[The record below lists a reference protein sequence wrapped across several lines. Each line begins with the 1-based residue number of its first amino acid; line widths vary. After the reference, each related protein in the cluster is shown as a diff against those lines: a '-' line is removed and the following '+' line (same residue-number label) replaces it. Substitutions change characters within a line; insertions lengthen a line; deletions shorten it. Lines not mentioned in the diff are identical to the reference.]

1 MLRIKNPTKPAFTW
15 RRQTPRIQ
23 SRLDYWYI
31 SDSLF
36 DTVTECDILPPVFGS
51 DHCPIGITIKSLQ
64 NCQNLMLVVQSRK
77 RCANT
82 GQHWFGVSCLLGT
95 TDDNHN
101 GLFLDNHLLFV
112 LFVIMNNL
120 YTCMNVLICGL

>member
-1 MLRIKNPTKPAFTW
+1 MPAGARF
-15 RRQTPRIQ
+15 
-23 SRLDYWYI
+23 LAGVD
-31 SDSLF
+31 
-36 DTVTECDILPPVFGS
+36 
-51 DHCPIGITIKSLQ
+51 
-64 NCQNLMLVVQSRK
+64 LVLVAQSRK

-95 TDDNHN
+95 PDDNHN
-101 GLFLDNHLLFV
+101 GLFLDHLLLFV

>member
-1 MLRIKNPTKPAFTW
+1 MPAGARF
-15 RRQTPRIQ
+15 
-23 SRLDYWYI
+23 LAGVD
-31 SDSLF
+31 L
-36 DTVTECDILPPVFGS
+36 E
-51 DHCPIGITIKSLQ
+51 
-64 NCQNLMLVVQSRK
+64 LVVQSRK

-101 GLFLDNHLLFV
+101 GLLFV

>member
-1 MLRIKNPTKPAFTW
+1 MFVI
-15 RRQTPRIQ
+15 
-23 SRLDYWYI
+23 RLFLKLCVIRGRFLAGVD
-31 SDSLF
+31 
-36 DTVTECDILPPVFGS
+36 
-51 DHCPIGITIKSLQ
+51 
-64 NCQNLMLVVQSRK
+64 LVLVAQSRK

-82 GQHWFGVSCLLGT
+82 GQHWFGVLCLLGT

-101 GLFLDNHLLFV
+101 GLFLDHQLLFV